1 MGNREPQRT
10 HCREGEAGHNVLLE
24 GNIGDTQRSETVL
37 TKLERIAEQAREYP
51 ELVFTSLIHL
61 MDVDFLREAFRR
73 TRKDAAPG
81 IDGVTAKKYAENLE
95 ENLQDLHERLV
106 NKKYRATPVKRVWL
120 DKDDGRKRP
129 IGITVLEDKIVQ
141 RAVVFDKLKGTHLA
155 EL

>member
-1 MGNREPQRT
+1 M
-10 HCREGEAGHNVLLE
+10 
-24 GNIGDTQRSETVL
+24 L

-61 MDVDFLREAFRR
+61 MDVDLLREAFRR

-95 ENLQDLHERLV
+95 ENLQDMHERLV

-120 DKDDGRKRP
+120 DKEDGRTRP

-141 RAVVFDKLKGTHLA
+141 RAVAMLMGAVYEQDFMTSRMASVKVAARTMHCTNFVSGV
-155 EL
+155 